1 MSNFVINSHNF
12 EAPEAFDDQLKVY
25 WKFNEASGN
34 ILNSSQS
41 SDSLGTEA
49 ELSVSGGA
57 YAQTGDP
64 VNNSNMYFDGS
75 AGTYATVT
83 GTSLSQFNFLH
94 EVDSAWTMAFWFKRN
109 SGTDYDGLFDNTNN
123 SNSNK
128 GVMHRLRS
136 SAMDKVQIMNGS
148 AVVQELETGND
159 WLTTSWAFYVF
170 TWDENGSPYNII
182 GRRDNAN
189 EVTNTIA
196 QPCADGD
203 SGNVARV
210 ASWAD
215 GSNPCDCN
223 FSEFSI
229 WNKVLSDEDQT
240 YLYNSGSGRAIYP
253 LP

>member
-1 MSNFVINSHNF
+1 MSQNIIQPYRYAS
-12 EAPEAFDDQLKVY
+12 ESFDDGLKVY

-41 SDSLGTEA
+41 ADSLGGDA
-49 ELSVSGGA
+49 ALSVNGA
-57 YAQTGDP
+57 SYAVTGDP
-64 VNNSNMYFDGS
+64 VNNSNMQFDG
-75 AGTYATVT
+75 ADDNCAVT
-83 GTSLSQFNFLH
+83 GSSLSQFNFLH
-94 EVDSAWTMAFWFKRN
+94 DVDSTWTMAFWFKRN
-109 SGTDYDGLFDNTNN
+109 SGTDYDGLIDNTNN
-123 SNSNK
+123 SNGEK

-136 SAMDKVQIMNGS
+136 VAMDKVQIMNGS
-148 AVVQELETGND
+148 AVVQELETGNN
-159 WLTTSWAFYVF
+159 WLTTSWAFYCF

-189 EVTNTIA
+189 EVTNTLA

-203 SGNVARV
+203 SGNIYKV
-210 ASWAD
+210 ASWANN
-215 GSNPCDCN
+215 SNFLACN

-229 WNKVLSDEDQT
+229 WDKVLSDEDQT

>member
-1 MSNFVINSHNF
+1 MSQNVVNAYRYVAGES
-12 EAPEAFDDQLKVY
+12 FDDQLKVY

-41 SDSLGTEA
+41 GDSLGSDA
-49 ELSVSGGA
+49 ELSVSGA
-57 YAQTGDP
+57 LYAQTGDP
-64 VNNSNMYFDGS
+64 VNNSNMFFDG
-75 AGTYATVT
+75 TDDNATVT
-83 GTSLSQFNFLH
+83 GSSLSQFNFLH

-109 SGTDYDGLFDNTNN
+109 SGTDYDGLIDNTNN

-189 EVTNTIA
+189 EVTNTLA

-203 SGNVARV
+203 SGNIYKV
-210 ASWAD
+210 ASWANNT
-215 GSNPCDCN
+215 SYLHCN

-229 WNKVLSDEDQT
+229 WDKVLSDDDQT